1 MRDPSPGKNVS
12 VRIQPMKKTVLVS
25 VPLWLVTLGLGITVV
40 VAADFGV
47 SAWVFVLLFAWL
59 LTIGLPTTLAVAT
72 VASFWSG
79 GGLGPFLGVAAGV
92 SLLFQTAGVY
102 GTRRLWEYWHGAR
115 IRGITG

>member
-1 MRDPSPGKNVS
+1 
-12 VRIQPMKKTVLVS
+12 MKKALLFS
-25 VPLWLVTLGLGITVV
+25 VPLWLLTLVLTAAALVS
-40 VAADFGV
+40 ADFGA

-59 LTIGLPTTLAVAT
+59 LTIGLPTTIVIVT

-102 GTRRLWEYWHGAR
+102 GIRRLWEHWRGAR
-115 IRGITG
+115 IRGSTG